1 MMEKKKLLV
10 VMQHLRRG
18 GVELAAINFAS
29 NLNKDK
35 YSITYYLVDVQ
46 NYHDEALESELLTS
60 GAKIIKVLHRDHGYI
75 KGYFHAKKII
85 SSGKYDIV
93 HSHVMFFSGIIAAA
107 AKHCGVKKIVTHS
120 HGTKWNHKENVI
132 FKVYK
137 AVMRKLINKNATHI
151 LACSEAAG
159 EYLYGKKEYQKRG
172 IFVPNGIDCSAYAY
186 NEAVR
191 REVRNEFGI
200 GNGEILIGHIGT
212 IYKIKNQVFLVEIF
226 AEMLKTAPDS
236 HLLLAGERVED
247 EPVLRKAKELGI
259 ENKIIFTGQRSDVS
273 RLLQGFDIMIFP
285 SLYEGL
291 PVSLIEAQAAK
302 LPCLIS
308 TAVTNEVA
316 FNKNTAFMPLSEP
329 AAKWGE
335 KAFELIKAN
344 RNETDITSLV
354 NNFDIHKATEILN
367 KIYLD

>member
-1 MMEKKKLLV
+1 MEKKKLLV
-10 VMQHLRRG
+10 VIQHLRRG

-29 NLNKDK
+29 NLNKEK

-46 NYHDEALESELLTS
+46 NYHDESLEKELLAS
-60 GAKIIKVLHRDHGYI
+60 GAKIIKVSHSEHGYI

-85 SSGKYDIV
+85 SGGKYDIV

-107 AKHCGVKKIVTHS
+107 AKRCGVKKIVTHS
-120 HGTKWNHKENVI
+120 HGTKWNHKENAI
-132 FKVYK
+132 FKAYK

-159 EYLYGKKEYQKRG
+159 EYLYGKKEYKKRG

-186 NEAVR
+186 NETVR

-236 HLLLAGERVED
+236 HLLLAGERAD
-247 EPVLRKAKELGI
+247 DGPVLQKAKELGI

-316 FNKNTAFMPLSEP
+316 FNKSTAFMSLSDP

-367 KIYLD
+367 KIYLY